1 MTQIST
7 HTLTA
12 RLQKGDEKAFRI
24 IYERYWEKL
33 FHTCFYFTRSREDTE
48 DMLMGIFSSL
58 WHNRETA
65 AIENLDAYLAR
76 AAKNQSL
83 KFILRRQKQQRQLQ
97 VLRKR
102 MEDHTPESPELLLEY
117 KELDSQLSGQ
127 VQELPEKTKAIFILN
142 REKGLSYPEIAR
154 TLGISVKTVEYHI
167 SKALALLGKYT
178 LLAAALTIFHLFS

>member
-1 MTQIST
+1 MGQIST

-12 RLQKGDEKAFRI
+12 RLRKGDEKAFRI

-58 WHNRETA
+58 WNNRETA
-65 AIENLDAYLAR
+65 EINDLDAYLAR

-83 KFILRRQKQQRQLQ
+83 KFILRRQKQRRQLEL
-97 VLRKR
+97 LRAR
-102 MEDHTPESPELLLEY
+102 TEGHTPDSPELLLEY
-117 KELDSQLSGQ
+117 KELDSQLAGI
-127 VQELPEKTKAIFILN
+127 VQGLPERTKTIFIMN
-142 REKGLSYPEIAR
+142 REKGLTYPEIAR
-154 TLGISVKTVEYHI
+154 KLDISIKTVEYHI

-178 LLAAALTIFHLFS
+178 LVTAAVTVLHIFF